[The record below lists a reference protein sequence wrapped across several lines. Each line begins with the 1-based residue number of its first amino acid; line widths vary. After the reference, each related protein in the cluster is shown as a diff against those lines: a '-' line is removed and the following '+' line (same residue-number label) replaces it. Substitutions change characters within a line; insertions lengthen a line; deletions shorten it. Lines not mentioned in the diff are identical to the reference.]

1 MVTSKLV
8 TGVGDR
14 ILSSEMTYERLLQ
27 KVAANLFDVPVF
39 RRSQSSKDFLLL
51 NPTLLLHLLLP
62 MQRNYLA
69 YLVACRSIEFSR
81 MLLSNFEKTVL
92 GWVRV
97 PKFWVRFQ
105 KIWIYLPLDLQAFL
119 SVDWTP
125 NYLNNCKEFPSFW
138 LVDMSRPMKSHSW

>member
-1 MVTSKLV
+1 M

-27 KVAANLFDVPVF
+27 KVAANLFDVPKF
-39 RRSQSSKDFLLL
+39 QKSRFLKDFLLL

-119 SVDWTP
+119 SVD
-125 NYLNNCKEFPSFW
+125 
-138 LVDMSRPMKSHSW
+138 

>member
-1 MVTSKLV
+1 MTF
-8 TGVGDR
+8 VGDG
-14 ILSSEMTYERLLQ
+14 ILSTLNEGEMTYERLLQ

-51 NPTLLLHLLLP
+51 NPTSLLHLRLP

-119 SVDWTP
+119 SVD
-125 NYLNNCKEFPSFW
+125 
-138 LVDMSRPMKSHSW
+138 